1 MDSLKRVAAL
11 GLLGGLLSLHLLVW
25 AEIQSTGPA
34 EQASPP
40 KTLFSQSAIRIL
52 DDEFQDPGISY
63 LLFDARAQVLLS
75 SRWNDAARPIPLGS
89 LVKPFTALAYAEAH
103 GFEYPAHVC
112 KGQASGCWR
121 IRPHGELDIVS
132 AIAVS
137 CNSYFR
143 LLAESLKG
151 EQLLPTAN
159 TFGLDA
165 PNRELTGE
173 SLIGLGQQWRV
184 SPLHMARAYLE
195 LYRRRDQPGVRELLS
210 GMAQSAERGTGAGV
224 GRALQHADALVKT
237 GTAPC
242 THTHPAPADGYVVA
256 LVPADQP
263 EMLLMIRVHGVAG
276 AKAAFTAGRILK
288 RMEE

>member
-25 AEIQSTGPA
+25 AEIQSSEPA

-52 DDEFQDPGISY
+52 DGEFQDPGISY

-173 SLIGLGQQWRV
+173 SLIGLGEQWREHDV
-184 SPLHMARAYLE
+184 APEAIVAAHIEQGHTVRTRPLCAY
-195 LYRRRDQPGVRELLS
+195 PKT
-210 GMAQSAERGTGAGV
+210 AHHTGTGSTD
-224 GRALQHADALVKT
+224 DARNFRCE
-237 GTAPC
+237 AP
-242 THTHPAPADGYVVA
+242 
-256 LVPADQP
+256 
-263 EMLLMIRVHGVAG
+263 R
-276 AKAAFTAGRILK
+276 
-288 RMEE
+288 

>member
-52 DDEFQDPGISY
+52 DGEFQDPGISY